1 MNTSAHRL
9 GIEEV
14 LNLPPLAAFRLL
26 VSPPALP
33 LAAAAELLA
42 PVEEVDLSAAAL
54 PPTSPAER
62 PTDTI

>member
-1 MNTSAHRL
+1 MYTSAHLL
-9 GIEEV
+9 GSAEV

-54 PPTSPAER
+54 PPASPAER
-62 PTDTI
+62 PTDTS